1 MIRID
6 RYKCG
11 YCGAC
16 VSVCPKDATALVG
29 IQLRIDE
36 EKCNNCE
43 ICANLCPVGA
53 LAQEHER
60 RQETE

>member
-16 VSVCPKDATALVG
+16 VAVCPADAISLVSVW
-29 IQLRIDE
+29 ISLDE
-36 EKCNNCE
+36 DKCTSCGVCAE
-43 ICANLCPVGA
+43 ICPVGA
-53 LAQEHER
+53 LEIFEQR
-60 RQETE
+60 